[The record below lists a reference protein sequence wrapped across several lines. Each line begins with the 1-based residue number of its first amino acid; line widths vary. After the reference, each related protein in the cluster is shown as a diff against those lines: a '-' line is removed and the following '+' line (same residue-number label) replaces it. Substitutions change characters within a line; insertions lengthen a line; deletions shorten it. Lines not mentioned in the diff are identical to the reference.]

1 MADSATIGIRILVVE
16 DEALVRLMLSEML
29 NELGHKIVAEAS
41 RLDTAVRVASD
52 ADYELAVLDLNLGTG
67 PTYDVV
73 EIARGRGKAVVL
85 TTGYG
90 QAGLVAKY
98 SSCVVVQKPFSRDA
112 IGRAIQQSLRHLN
125 LSQSFPGARSR

>member
-1 MADSATIGIRILVVE
+1 VADSATGGIRVLVVE

-41 RLDTAVRVASD
+41 RLDAAVRIASE

-67 PTYDVV
+67 ITYDVV
-73 EIARGRGKAVVL
+73 EIVLGRGKAVVL

-98 SSCVVVQKPFSRDA
+98 SSCVVVQKPFSRDT
-112 IGRAIQQSLRHLN
+112 IGRAIQLSLRHLN
-125 LSQSFPGARSR
+125 LSQSLPGARSR